1 MKKLKRI
8 LRLLMLVSVIIM
20 ASIIPVPMQF
30 YNKDNLPKDFIELIE
45 TNDDENE
52 EDDIKEIT

>member
-1 MKKLKRI
+1 
-8 LRLLMLVSVIIM
+8 MLVSVIIM

-30 YNKDNLPKDFIELIE
+30 YNKDNLPKDLIELIE